1 MTRHRLTRRFLLTA
15 VLLLAAF
22 AAAGYYAVDWWLYRY
37 IGSRYTALDVLPS
50 ARVFAPGAD
59 ERLPWIDPL
68 DEPVWRPAAEAEHMR
83 GDDPVVG
90 ISIGDRSWAIPWW
103 ILKNHHVANL
113 ELAGRPVLITFCEI
127 CSSGAAFV
135 PLLDDERLRF
145 RLVGAYNGTILTV
158 DDQTGSFWSPF
169 TGRALYGALE
179 GSELERLPMF
189 LSHWDEWVR
198 LHPQTRVAHG
208 DPSLREGHVHD
219 ARPGSA
225 GLGPLFKGTLIREL
239 DERLAHNALV
249 LGVEIDGAAKA
260 YPLDSLTEDNVPLN
274 DRVGG
279 EEIVVFHLSQTY
291 IAIAFSRR
299 LEDRTLTFERTEL
312 GESRDVET
320 RSVWNHA
327 GKAVAGPLSGRQLSF
342 ASSGVEEWYVWA
354 AYHPQT
360 EILGD
365 PERSSSVE

>member
-1 MTRHRLTRRFLLTA
+1 LLTA
-15 VLLLAAF
+15 VLSLAAF
-22 AAAGYYAVDWWLYRY
+22 TAAGYYVVDWWLHRY
-37 IGSRYTALDVLPS
+37 IGSRYAALDVLPS
-50 ARVFAPGAD
+50 ALVFAPGVS
-59 ERLPWIDPL
+59 EGLPWIDPL
-68 DEPVWRPAAEAEHMR
+68 DEPVWRPAGEAEHMR

-145 RLVGAYNGTILTV
+145 RLAGAYNGTILTV

-169 TGRALYGALE
+169 TGRALHGPLE
-179 GSELERLPMF
+179 GRELERLPMF

-198 LHPQTRVAHG
+198 IHPQTRVAHG
-208 DPSLREGHVHD
+208 AESLREGHVHD

-225 GLGPLFKGTLIREL
+225 GLGPLFKGTLTREL
-239 DERLAHNALV
+239 DERLAHNELV
-249 LGVEIDGAAKA
+249 LGVATGGAAKA
-260 YPLDSLTEDNVPLN
+260 YPLGRLNEDNIPLN

-279 EEIVVFHLSQTY
+279 EEIVVFHLSQSF
-291 IAIAFSRR
+291 IAIAFSRSFD
-299 LEDRTLTFERTEL
+299 EQTLTFERTANGRFSDL
-312 GESRDVET
+312 ET
-320 RSVWNHA
+320 QSVWNHA
-327 GKAVAGPLSGRQLSF
+327 GKAIAGPLSGRQLSF

-360 EILGD
+360 EILAT
-365 PERSSSVE
+365 PVRLSSAE